1 MRKLIFIFT
10 LVTIVSSCAVFRAH
24 YFMSMS
30 SVEMNG
36 EQQGEILDMTEI
48 SADLKARA
56 DKNNLSMYA
65 YEDNYIRA
73 GWLVSETEL
82 YLILQNLTDATMTI
96 EWNDAIYVS
105 TSGNVSRLMVS
116 GTRYIDRNS
125 NMPSV
130 RIPGGMG
137 LNETLIPVDNVY
149 WGTRGYGYEWIVD
162 ELVPS
167 RFKSASDLATALEEN
182 IGKHFKIVL
191 PIAFENKVLDYT
203 FEFEVIGGQR

>member
-10 LVTIVSSCAVFRAH
+10 LVTIVSSCAMFRAH
-24 YFMSMS
+24 YLMGMS

-48 SADLKARA
+48 SAELKARA

-73 GWLVSETEL
+73 GWLVSETGL
-82 YLILQNLTDATMTI
+82 YLILQNLTDSTMTI

-105 TSGNVSRLMVS
+105 ISGNVSRLMVS

-130 RIPGGMG
+130 RIPGGTG

-167 RFKSASDLATALEEN
+167 RFRSASDLATALEEN
-182 IGKHFKIVL
+182 IGRHFKIVL
-191 PIAFENKVLDYT
+191 PITFENKVLDYT
-203 FEFEVIGGQR
+203 FEFEVIGYQR